1 MNKVELKE
9 QNKNPKKNIL
19 VITHQLSRTGAP
31 IVLLD
36 MIHVFWRCGFQI
48 EVITMLDGEL
58 REELEKMQIPI
69 TVQEHF
75 LQQADEFFAYAGRFD
90 LVVANTLVTFE
101 GAASVEIYA
110 DSGALVAA

>member
-1 MNKVELKE
+1 MELKE

>member
-75 LQQADEFFAYAGRFD
+75 LQQAD
-90 LVVANTLVTFE
+90 
-101 GAASVEIYA
+101 
-110 DSGALVAA
+110 